1 MKTFQHLLLLA
12 FLTLSSNSLHA
23 QKSEMRKVGDFKY
36 ISIQSGIDLEL
47 TQSSKQSVEV
57 TANSDIIGRIL
68 TEVEGY
74 TLKIYIEKGKKY
86 RPWNNNGPMIVAIS
100 TDHIER
106 LMASGGSDVE
116 STGVWKTDEFRI
128 QSSGGSDIELELD
141 VDELEV
147 LCSGGSDV
155 DIRGT
160 ADRLDIQSSGGSDFN
175 GRKLKT
181 KKAHIQ
187 SSGGS
192 DVYVHVTERLVARA
206 SGSSDIYYSGDPEY
220 RDIDTSSSSDVRKY

>member
-12 FLTLSSNSLHA
+12 FLTLSSNSLLA

-74 TLKIYIEKGKKY
+74 TLKIYIDKNWKSSWK
-86 RPWNNNGPMIVAIS
+86 NSGPMIVAVS
-100 TDHIER
+100 TAHIER

>member
-1 MKTFQHLLLLA
+1 MQAIKLTFIFLFSSLVSVSLL
-12 FLTLSSNSLHA
+12 A
-23 QKSEMRKVGDFKY
+23 QKSESREVGDFKY
-36 ISIQSGIDLEL
+36 VSIQSGIDLEL
-47 TQSSKQSVEV
+47 TQSQNQSLEV
-57 TANSDIIGRIL
+57 IANRDVIDRIQ
-68 TEVEGY
+68 TEVEGN
-74 TLKIYIEKGKKY
+74 TLKIYIKTNWKKNT
-86 RPWNNNGPMIVAIS
+86 WNNGPMTVKLS

-106 LMASGGSDVE
+106 IMASGGSDVE

-147 LCSGGSDV
+147 QCSGGSDV
-155 DIRGT
+155 DVEGT
-160 ADRLDIQSSGGSDFN
+160 ADRLEIQSSGGSDFN

-181 KKAHIQ
+181 KEARIQ

-192 DVYVHVTERLVARA
+192 DVYVHVSEKLVARA
-206 SGSSDIYYSGDPEY
+206 SGSSDIYYSGDPKY